1 MFLLNFFLHLKN
13 LMFLANNVTIK
24 KRVEVG
30 QADFVDPLSVIED
43 LSDYHDVVSANLDTE
58 SLARDHQCEDTDDWN
73 TFAQTYSATVNDAS
87 FVRVSVPQ
95 PLHFLL
101 QLKDSEKSYGNSPD
115 SRLAWLEANNGG
127 DQVSKMTNI
136 ISANG
141 MSSTEFSTFME
152 RCTEEL
158 SKCWKDDQR
167 VQVVKIS
174 IQLSTM
180 LASAD
185 DYLNS
190 DFDRVFFAVTD
201 ILSFF
206 GQLVY
211 DRLVAKSPG
220 LKINFSLEDVGLQAR
235 ELCKNWLY
243 KIASI
248 RGEQDFLVQRI
259 G

>member
-1 MFLLNFFLHLKN
+1 M
-13 LMFLANNVTIK
+13 TIK
-24 KRVEVG
+24 KRVQVG

-43 LSDYHDVVSANLDTE
+43 LSDYNDDVSANLDVE
-58 SLARDHQCEDTDDWN
+58 SRHHQCEEIDDWN
-73 TFAQTYSATVNDAS
+73 TFSQTYIANVNDSS

-95 PLHFLL
+95 PLHYLL
-101 QLKDSEKSYGNSPD
+101 LSRDSEKSYGNSPE

-127 DQVSKMTNI
+127 DQASKVTNI
-136 ISANG
+136 ISSNG
-141 MSSTEFSTFME
+141 MSSSEFSTFME
-152 RCTEEL
+152 TCTEEL

-167 VQVVKIS
+167 VQVVKLS
-174 IQLSTM
+174 IQLATM

-185 DYLNS
+185 DFLSS

-220 LKINFSLEDVGLQAR
+220 LKINFSLDDVTLQAR

-248 RGEQDFLVQRI
+248 RGEQDRVMLSE
-259 G
+259 